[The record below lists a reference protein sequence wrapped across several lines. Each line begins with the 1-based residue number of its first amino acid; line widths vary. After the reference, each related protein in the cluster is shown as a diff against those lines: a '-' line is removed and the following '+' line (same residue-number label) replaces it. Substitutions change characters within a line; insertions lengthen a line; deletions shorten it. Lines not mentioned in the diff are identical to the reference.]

1 MALSAGSVSTEQNTL
16 DHNAFSRESIA
27 SGVSWAA
34 VIAGAVVA
42 IALSLILL
50 SLGIG
55 LGLTA
60 VSPWSGEGASA
71 ETMGFSSIA
80 WLIVTQVIALSLG
93 GYLAGR
99 LRTKWSGI
107 HNDEVFFRDTAHGFL
122 VWAVCLVVTTTLMT
136 LAATS
141 VVAGVG
147 KAGGA
152 LLSSF
157 DNPVISPKE
166 DVSIS
171 IVDRMFRT
179 SDPERVASEA
189 VRSES
194 GRIIGDGMTD
204 LTTADKAYLAELIA
218 ANTGLDTAEAE
229 QRIADVITQVRDKEK
244 EAREAADEARK
255 AAAKLTLWAF
265 IGLLVSAFLAC
276 IAATIGGRQ
285 RDFVRV

>member
-1 MALSAGSVSTEQNTL
+1 MALSAGKVSTKQNPL
-16 DHNAFSRESIA
+16 DHKAFSTESTI

-71 ETMGFSSIA
+71 ETMGVSSIA
-80 WLIVTQVIALSLG
+80 WLILTQIIALSLG

-141 VVAGVG
+141 VIAGVG
-147 KAGGA
+147 KTGSA
-152 LLSSF
+152 LLSTL
-157 DNPVISPKE
+157 DNPGISPKE
-166 DVSIS
+166 DINIS

-179 SDPERVASEA
+179 SDPERTASEA
-189 VRSES
+189 VRTES
-194 GRIIGDGMTD
+194 GRIVGDGMTD

-218 ANTGLDTAEAE
+218 ANTGLETAEAE
-229 QRIADVITQVRDKEK
+229 RRIADVITQVRDKEM
-244 EAREAADEARK
+244 EARAAADEARK
-255 AAAKLTLWAF
+255 AAAKLTLWGF
-265 IGLLVSAFLAC
+265 VGLLVSAFFAC

-285 RDFVRV
+285 RDFVGV